1 MQNDDLLTNLCL
13 KYVIWFN
20 EWALGYV
27 FRLLLTR
34 IIFNS
39 DMHK

>member
-1 MQNDDLLTNLCL
+1 MQSDDLTNLCL
-13 KYVIWFN
+13 KYVIWSN

-27 FRLLLTR
+27 FRLLPTR

-39 DMHK
+39 SMHK